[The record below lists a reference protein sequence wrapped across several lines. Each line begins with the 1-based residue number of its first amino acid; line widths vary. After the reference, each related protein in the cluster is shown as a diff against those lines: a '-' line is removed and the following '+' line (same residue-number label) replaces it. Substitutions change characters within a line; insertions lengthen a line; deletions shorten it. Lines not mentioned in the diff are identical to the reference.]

1 MILYSYCI
9 KPTVEKPKSKNEI
22 VKNQNVDVQVTINGQ
37 TEYSQVQTK
46 VENGAHGEEGDDHMH
61 FDPKS
66 QSTMRILILVG
77 ALSLHAIFE
86 GLVFGLAERVD
97 EVFGTILAVLVH
109 KSIIAFSTGMQL
121 LTSGLPEWDFSLVFF
136 HW

>member
-1 MILYSYCI
+1 
-9 KPTVEKPKSKNEI
+9 
-22 VKNQNVDVQVTINGQ
+22 
-37 TEYSQVQTK
+37 
-46 VENGAHGEEGDDHMH
+46 MH

-121 LTSGLPEWDFSLVFF
+121 LTSGLPEWDFSWVFF